1 MLWNWDHDQGS
12 KRSDGIITDLQ
23 KLAVMSILVGL
34 KKQISRA
41 GFRRYNCGNDRG
53 IVGETVKW
61 TGYCR

>member
-23 KLAVMSILVGL
+23 KLAVMSIL
-34 KKQISRA
+34 SRA